1 MLSIGYLELTNEGTA
16 VGCVGIVFFQ
26 QPPLFMRG
34 LYVEAPI
41 ELASV
46 RDAVGYVDDN
56 SAALAGAQLKL
67 KQATWRPWS
76 GDHLPSWLCVR
87 SHK

>member
-34 LYVEAPI
+34 LYVEAWK
-41 ELASV
+41 V
-46 RDAVGYVDDN
+46 Y
-56 SAALAGAQLKL
+56 
-67 KQATWRPWS
+67 
-76 GDHLPSWLCVR
+76 
-87 SHK
+87 